1 MYSSAFIRFPDRP
14 RLMDYAG
21 ICIAKGEILDDIVAA
36 RSQGDVAEDERTYL
50 SFDRED
56 LVKSEAY
63 WGRIRGFLVIR
74 KVRRRRVRLQ

>member
-1 MYSSAFIRFPDRP
+1 
-14 RLMDYAG
+14 MDYAG